1 MDAQKPNLIDKFK
14 ALPKRQRI
22 AIIIGIILILGILG
36 KEDRKSSS
44 SRHERNNSETQS
56 CIGNEGCISKVRE
69 NFSNSGKTILGEQY
83 LGNGKFG
90 ISFMDS
96 QHPGAFNSTVYT
108 DCNCAITNVSVSTIR

>member
-1 MDAQKPNLIDKFK
+1 MDTQKPNLIDKFK

-44 SRHERNNSETQS
+44 SRHERNNSETKS

-96 QHPGAFNSTVYT
+96 QHPGAFNTTVYT